1 MSVRALYDWEH
12 AEPRRC
18 GRPPR
23 PDAAVRAAHARVA
36 REWGRQGVTSG
47 YRSVRA
53 SLPDLATDLVQ
64 DGVRRCKLRHK
75 RREQTRIET
84 RRITTTIATR
94 DVMWALDQTHL
105 GRLPDGE
112 AVEAQVL
119 VDAGTSR
126 TLGLSVGAA
135 PAAEDAIALLERTR
149 RVRGTLPLVLCCDN
163 GGPYKAAYLETY
175 ASARRM
181 VVLHNEPRTPQH
193 NPHVEQRNGELK
205 KESGLGK
212 GTRLRDP
219 VQAALCLL
227 AAHRR
232 LDHCRR
238 RRRHGYRTTVE
249 GDRALPP
256 KYNQHDRE
264 RIHAGIRGRLETDVP
279 KDLSLRAR
287 RRRERGI
294 VLGVLEEETLIRR
307 RRGDGSSVLVSSAG
321 ISGSPQVLLA

>member
-1 MSVRALYDWEH
+1 V
-12 AEPRRC
+12 
-18 GRPPR
+18 
-23 PDAAVRAAHARVA
+23 VRAAHARIA
-36 REWGRQGVTSG
+36 REWRRQGVTSG

-64 DGVRRCKLRHK
+64 DGVRLCKRRFR
-75 RREQTRIET
+75 RREQAQIET

-105 GRLPDGE
+105 GRLSDGE

-149 RVRGTLPLVLCCDN
+149 QVRGTLPLVLCCDN
-163 GGPYKAAYLETY
+163 GGPYKAARLEAY
-175 ASARRM
+175 AAAHRM
-181 VVLHNEPRTPQH
+181 AILRNEPRTPQH
-193 NPHVEQRNGELK
+193 NPHVERSIGELK
-205 KESGLGK
+205 AESNLGK
-212 GTRLRDP
+212 GTRLRD
-219 VQAALCLL
+219 AAHAVERAL
-227 AAHRR
+227 AAQRR

-238 RRRHGYRTTVE
+238 RRKHGYKTSVE
-249 GDRALPP
+249 ADRALLP

-264 RIHAGIRGRLETDVP
+264 RIHAGIRCRLEKDVP
-279 KDLSLRAR
+279 KHLSLRAR

-294 VLGVLEEETLIRR
+294 VLEALEKEMLIRR
-307 RRGDGSSVLVSSAG
+307 RRGDGSSVLASSAG
-321 ISGSPQVLLA
+321 IS

>member
-1 MSVRALYDWEH
+1 MRALHDWEH
-12 AEPRRC
+12 TEPRRC

-23 PDAAVRAAHARVA
+23 PDEVVRAAHARIA
-36 REWGRQGVTSG
+36 REWRRQGVTSG
-47 YRSVRA
+47 YRSVHA

-64 DGVRRCKLRHK
+64 EGVKLSKLRHQ
-75 RREQTRIET
+75 RRQQTRIEA

-135 PAAEDAIALLERTR
+135 PAAADAITLLERTR
-149 RVRGTLPLVLCCDN
+149 QVRGTLPLVLCCDN
-163 GGPYKAAYLETY
+163 GGPYRAARLETY
-175 ASARRM
+175 ADAHRM

-193 NPHVEQRNGELK
+193 NPHVERSIGELK
-205 KESGLGK
+205 QEGRLGK
-212 GTRLRDP
+212 GTRLRDS
-219 VQAALCLL
+219 VQAAACLL
-227 AAHRR
+227 AAQRR

-238 RRRHGYRTTVE
+238 RKTHGYKTTVE
-249 GDRALPP
+249 ADRAMPP
-256 KYNQHDRE
+256 KYNQRDRE
-264 RIHAGIRGRLETDVP
+264 RIHTGICCALGKDVP
-279 KDLSLRAR
+279 EHHSLRAR
-287 RRRERGI
+287 RRRERRI

-307 RRGDGSSVLVSSAG
+307 RRGDGSSVLASSAR
-321 ISGSPQVLLA
+321 IS